1 MQAPTNL
8 VDDDEDE
15 CPENP
20 DDATIQRP
28 WHPYTDSVTPLH
40 VTQEQPDDSEGY
52 LNSEGGAHI
61 TQGYENQD
69 TPQSVH
75 LNLPV
80 TQYQVDSTSG
90 SDTALLLRYHYKYG
104 HISFK
109 RLIKM
114 AEQGIIPKRLKD
126 TYIPA
131 CLACHYAKA
140 TKRPWRNKKRK

>member
-1 MQAPTNL
+1 MQAAPNL

-15 CPENP
+15 YPENP
-20 DDATIQRP
+20 DDATEQRP
-28 WHPYTDSVTPLH
+28 WHPSTDSVTPLH
-40 VTQEQPDDSEGY
+40 DTQDQPVESEGD

-75 LNLPV
+75 LNTPPDQMTLSA
-80 TQYQVDSTSG
+80 TQHQVDSISG
-90 SDTALLLRYHYKYG
+90 SNAYLLLRYHYKYG

-109 RLIKM
+109 LLIKM

-140 TKRPWRNKKRK
+140 TK

>member
-1 MQAPTNL
+1 MQAAPNL

-20 DDATIQRP
+20 DDATVQRP
-28 WHPYTDSVTPLH
+28 WQPSTDSVTPLH
-40 VTQEQPDDSEGY
+40 VTQDQPDDSEGD

-69 TPQSVH
+69 TPQRVH
-75 LNLPV
+75 LNTPPDQMTLPS
-80 TQYQVDSTSG
+80 TQHQVDSTSG
-90 SDTALLLRYHYKYG
+90 SDAALLLRYHYKYG

-114 AEQGIIPKRLKD
+114 SEQGIIPKRL
-126 TYIPA
+126 IFVS
-131 CLACHYAKA
+131 CFSMVV
-140 TKRPWRNKKRK
+140 